1 MAGPSDVRG
10 RRALRIFEAA
20 LARFDS
26 EVGRRERR
34 RVSLDEIVEPI
45 RADRE
50 AADR

>member
-1 MAGPSDVRG
+1 MAGPSDVKDREPS
-10 RRALRIFEAA
+10 AFEAA
-20 LARFDS
+20 LARFEG

-34 RVSLDEIVEPI
+34 RVSLDEIVELI

>member
-10 RRALRIFEAA
+10 REPSAFEAA
-20 LARFDS
+20 LERFDT
-26 EVGRRERR
+26 EVGRSERR
-34 RVSLDEIVEPI
+34 RVSLDEIVELI